1 MCLSSP
7 SVCLIHTEWEGGGG
21 ACKCVGCSTTI
32 CEEEY
37 KKNIRRLR
45 FKLFVYVFSNNN
57 NKACGLKLL

>member
-7 SVCLIHTEWEGGGG
+7 SVCLIHTEWEGGG